1 MNHFHLIRFLFIL
14 QDFNS
19 QQQLLQNA
27 PYSPYLYMNSQY
39 PTNSGVPM
47 SGMSQG
53 MGMNMMGY
61 NFDQMSGLNQMN
73 MPSNYDPQNF
83 NQKK

>member
-1 MNHFHLIRFLFIL
+1 
-14 QDFNS
+14 
-19 QQQLLQNA
+19 
-27 PYSPYLYMNSQY
+27 MNSQY
-39 PTNSGVPM
+39 PMNSGVPM
-47 SGMSQG
+47 SGMNPG

-61 NFDQMSGLNQMN
+61 NFDQMSALNQMN